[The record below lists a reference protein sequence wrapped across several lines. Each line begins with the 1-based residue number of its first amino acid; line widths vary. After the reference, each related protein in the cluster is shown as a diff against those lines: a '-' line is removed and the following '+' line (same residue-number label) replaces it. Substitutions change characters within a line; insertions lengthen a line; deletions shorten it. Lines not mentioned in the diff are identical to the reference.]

1 MEQPLKPKREKS
13 PEKALASLQML
24 CARREYSSGDALRLM
39 ERWGVKPLA
48 RRKVLEALVHDR
60 FIDDKRYAEAFVR
73 EKSRLNGWGSHKIR
87 HALRL
92 KGVDGTLIEQAL
104 EMLQP
109 EETEGRLRQLLEQK
123 RPHIKAKDR
132 YDLRSKLIRFALSR
146 GYGYH
151 EAVEGADQLLSSE
164 EPLCDTFFD

>member
-1 MEQPLKPKREKS
+1 MEQPLKPKPQKS

-39 ERWGVKPLA
+39 ERWGVEPLA
-48 RRKVLEALVHDR
+48 RRKVLEALVRDR
-60 FIDDKRYAEAFVR
+60 FIDDARYAEAFVR

-87 HALRL
+87 QGLRL
-92 KGVDGTLIEQAL
+92 KGVAPALIEQAL
-104 EMLQP
+104 EMLRP

-123 RPHIKAKDR
+123 RPHLKAKDR

-146 GYGYH
+146 GYGYSMVS
-151 EAVEGADQLLSSE
+151 EQIDQLLRE
-164 EPLCDTFFD
+164 VL